1 MNTIKKILLHSAAVF
16 CCLLLTGC
24 NEYQPGK
31 LRGTVY
37 RNKDAGFRLETPEEF
52 TVLEPEHYDEL
63 SAYTALKQQAEE
75 RNVTDVFVCEY
86 AAKAADCEV
95 VICSEPNT
103 QNDTEPA
110 FLNRICNRLRDEE
123 TEFEVRELDIV
134 QCGDAEFKSAFIAA
148 HAQGLSDA
156 HAHSHGDSE
165 AEQSEAHEDDVNRTH
180 FRLYVKAADDG
191 FVYML
196 ISYPAGEAGETQRKM
211 LLDSIR

>member
-1 MNTIKKILLHSAAVF
+1 MNTIKQWLLRTAAAS

-37 RNKDAGFRLETPEEF
+37 RNSDAGFHLETPEQF
-52 TVLEPEHYDEL
+52 TVINSDSYDDL
-63 SAYTALKQQAEE
+63 TAYTALKQQAEE
-75 RNVTDVFVCEY
+75 RSVTDVFVCEY
-86 AAKAADCEV
+86 AAKASDCEV

-103 QNDTEPA
+103 QNDTEAA

-123 TEFEVRELDIV
+123 TDFEVRELDIV
-134 QCGDAEFKSAFIAA
+134 SCGNVEFKSAFIAA
-148 HAQGLSDA
+148 HAQGLPDA
-156 HAHSHGDSE
+156 HTHSHSE
-165 AEQSEAHEDDVNRTH
+165 QPDTSTEDVNRTH
-180 FRLYVKAADDG
+180 YRLYVRAADNS

-196 ISYPAGEAGETQRKM
+196 LSYPAGEAGESQRKM